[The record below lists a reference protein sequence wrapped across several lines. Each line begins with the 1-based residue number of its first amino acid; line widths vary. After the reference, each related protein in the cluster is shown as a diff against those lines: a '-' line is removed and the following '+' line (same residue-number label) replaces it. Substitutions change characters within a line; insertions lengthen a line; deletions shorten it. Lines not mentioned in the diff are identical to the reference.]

1 MGVWGCAAGMFYG
14 LNNLL
19 MTRVVGL
26 HCLTSVYSARNLLGA
41 IGFFTV
47 GPLLGV
53 IRDISGSYAVSMW
66 VLASLMTFSFLM
78 WLLMP
83 AAQAYERRRG
93 QKERRSTLA

>member
-1 MGVWGCAAGMFYG
+1 MGVVWQAGVMGVWGCAAGMFYG

-47 GPLLGV
+47 GPLLGE
-53 IRDISGSYAVSMW
+53 SSPS
-66 VLASLMTFSFLM
+66 SLSLWSLFRSFLFFNSM
-78 WLLMP
+78 HV
-83 AAQAYERRRG
+83 
-93 QKERRSTLA
+93 